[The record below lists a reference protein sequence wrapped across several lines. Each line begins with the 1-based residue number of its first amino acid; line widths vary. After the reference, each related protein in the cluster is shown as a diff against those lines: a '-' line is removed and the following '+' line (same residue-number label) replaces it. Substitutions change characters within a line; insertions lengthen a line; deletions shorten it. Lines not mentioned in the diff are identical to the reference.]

1 MGLLDFPGLSKPI
14 NGGPT
19 RETVEQNPV
28 AVYLLQVFSEE
39 AEDVCTCHALVLMKR
54 EGGVL
59 LALPAGAIPSET
71 LQAAGEGDPF
81 TIYGAH
87 TICSISLT
95 GPGVGADPEV
105 VDVLVIDVDGTV
117 MAHLSP
123 LPDPVP
129 DNFVSFGPD
138 PSQLPDVSALL
149 NMTREW
155 ISSMQEAQPLAY
167 YSAVEEPQEIDM
179 GEPASPR
186 LDTAP
191 KAAAKP
197 KAKRPTNA
205 ALADQLAQIADVLP
219 QLTRQI
225 SVLQKDHDEM
235 KSALAMQAHAVP
247 PRASQLPVSAPLKS
261 FAKMMGSPPKNKVR
275 APAFQGTRK
284 MACRRRR
291 RRVS

>member
-1 MGLLDFPGLSKPI
+1 
-14 NGGPT
+14 
-19 RETVEQNPV
+19 
-28 AVYLLQVFSEE
+28 
-39 AEDVCTCHALVLMKR
+39 MKR

-247 PRASQLPVSAPLKS
+247 PRARQLPVSAPLKS